1 MIDNMRIAYILDW
14 KFGPKSGVAEK
25 ILDQIMS
32 WGRLGAEI
40 TLYVSSPTIH
50 KEEWGALPIRVNV
63 QTYSNY
69 LSRSKARNT
78 LLKAAREEGHEIFY
92 TRFGILNPFAIRTMK
107 KVPTILE
114 LNTKGLIE
122 YKRRSRLLYLY
133 ARLTCKTILN
143 NSAGIC
149 AITQEVANE
158 AERIVQRKIHYE
170 VFPNSIDLTRF
181 PKTSAP
187 KNIRPKLVFVGSP
200 GLAWHGVDRLND
212 LAIAFPE
219 YDFYVIGPKQMTE
232 APKNIQFI
240 AEIYGDELT
249 EFLGDMDVAISSL
262 ALDRNLMLEGSPIKT
277 RLYLALG
284 LPVILG
290 YRDTGISRTSKYI
303 FEISPS
309 DWPISDNNRNEI
321 RNFVSGWKG
330 LRVPRES
337 IYSIDSQGIEKR
349 RLDFMLNVVRQ
360 RKIKNPNEV
369 GKNDK
374 Y

>member
-1 MIDNMRIAYILDW
+1 
-14 KFGPKSGVAEK
+14 
-25 ILDQIMS
+25 
-32 WGRLGAEI
+32 
-40 TLYVSSPTIH
+40 
-50 KEEWGALPIRVNV
+50 
-63 QTYSNY
+63 
-69 LSRSKARNT
+69 
-78 LLKAAREEGHEIFY
+78 
-92 TRFGILNPFAIRTMK
+92 
-107 KVPTILE
+107 
-114 LNTKGLIE
+114 
-122 YKRRSRLLYLY
+122 
-133 ARLTCKTILN
+133 
-143 NSAGIC
+143 
-149 AITQEVANE
+149 
-158 AERIVQRKIHYE
+158 
-170 VFPNSIDLTRF
+170 
-181 PKTSAP
+181 
-187 KNIRPKLVFVGSP
+187 
-200 GLAWHGVDRLND
+200 
-212 LAIAFPE
+212 
-219 YDFYVIGPKQMTE
+219 MTE

>member
-1 MIDNMRIAYILDW
+1 
-14 KFGPKSGVAEK
+14 
-25 ILDQIMS
+25 
-32 WGRLGAEI
+32 
-40 TLYVSSPTIH
+40 
-50 KEEWGALPIRVNV
+50 
-63 QTYSNY
+63 
-69 LSRSKARNT
+69 
-78 LLKAAREEGHEIFY
+78 
-92 TRFGILNPFAIRTMK
+92 
-107 KVPTILE
+107 
-114 LNTKGLIE
+114 
-122 YKRRSRLLYLY
+122 
-133 ARLTCKTILN
+133 
-143 NSAGIC
+143 
-149 AITQEVANE
+149 
-158 AERIVQRKIHYE
+158 
-170 VFPNSIDLTRF
+170 
-181 PKTSAP
+181 
-187 KNIRPKLVFVGSP
+187 
-200 GLAWHGVDRLND
+200 
-212 LAIAFPE
+212 
-219 YDFYVIGPKQMTE
+219 
-232 APKNIQFI
+232 
-240 AEIYGDELT
+240 
-249 EFLGDMDVAISSL
+249 
-262 ALDRNLMLEGSPIKT
+262 MLEGSPIKT